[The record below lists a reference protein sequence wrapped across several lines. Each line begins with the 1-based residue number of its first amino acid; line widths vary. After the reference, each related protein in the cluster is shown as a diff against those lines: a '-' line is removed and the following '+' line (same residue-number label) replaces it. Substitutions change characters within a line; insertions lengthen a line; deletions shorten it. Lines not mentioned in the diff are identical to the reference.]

1 MMLSV
6 MYMKIVYDFFVAY
19 WDKVIPIVISIIA
32 LVISIIGWISQYN
45 FSKKYSKQ
53 TDIVISNS
61 ILLAL
66 YDIDL
71 LIFKVNH
78 VDDSRF
84 DKAQLLFQIESLKD
98 NLRLVKSMRLDQL
111 SVDST
116 LNYQTYL
123 KDLREIIYKLESDI
137 EKFGN
142 ELETTDDET
151 ATRIHWRKAIL
162 KSLFVTRKELK
173 KDSRYINGN
182 KNIFEKKYRKAY
194 ESMDKEAESKEATS
208 IVVPVDLLNQ
218 FKNEKDK

>member
-1 MMLSV
+1 
-6 MYMKIVYDFFVAY
+6 
-19 WDKVIPIVISIIA
+19 
-32 LVISIIGWISQYN
+32 
-45 FSKKYSKQ
+45 
-53 TDIVISNS
+53 IVISNS

-173 KDSRYINGN
+173 KDSRYIDEN
-182 KNIFEKKYRKAY
+182 KNIFEKKYSKAY

-218 FKNEKDK
+218 FKNKKDK